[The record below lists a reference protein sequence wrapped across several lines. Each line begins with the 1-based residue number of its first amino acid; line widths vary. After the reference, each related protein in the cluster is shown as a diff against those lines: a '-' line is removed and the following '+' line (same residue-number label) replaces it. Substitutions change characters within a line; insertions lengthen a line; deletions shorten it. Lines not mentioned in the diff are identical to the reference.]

1 MFFGC
6 RHENED
12 FIYQEELEEAKKKEA
27 LTGLHVAF
35 SRDQEEKVGLCLSPH
50 VFTIHYLEL
59 HLTLTFCCLKPS
71 SDQRFTLRRLATRR
85 F

>member
-59 HLTLTFCCLKPS
+59 YLTLTYCCLSLVKCKSPS
-71 SDQRFTLRRLATRR
+71 ELLPDNSI
-85 F
+85 